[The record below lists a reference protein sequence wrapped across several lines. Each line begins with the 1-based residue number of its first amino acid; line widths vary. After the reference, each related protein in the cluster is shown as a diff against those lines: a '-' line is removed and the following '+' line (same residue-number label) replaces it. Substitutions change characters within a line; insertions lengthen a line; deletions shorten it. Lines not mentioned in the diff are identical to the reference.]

1 MILKARKNKAQ
12 NSLETVYFLKH
23 IFRVKAWILFE

>member
-1 MILKARKNKAQ
+1 MILKVTKNKAQ
-12 NSLETVYFLKH
+12 HSLETVYFLKD